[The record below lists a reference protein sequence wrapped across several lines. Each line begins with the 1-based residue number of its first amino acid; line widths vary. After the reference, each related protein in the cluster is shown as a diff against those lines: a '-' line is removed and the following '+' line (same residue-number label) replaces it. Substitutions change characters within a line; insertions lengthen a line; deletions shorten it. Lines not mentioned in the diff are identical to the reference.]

1 MNDFELTGLRAVII
15 KVTGELGLR
24 LYDFEFNDVARVLK
38 VLIDKTEGVTLG
50 DCTRASAALSRE
62 LDQLD
67 LIRGRYHL
75 EVSSPGIN
83 RPLKRLEH
91 YQWAIGKMVTVETGR
106 RTVTGYLRRADEQSV
121 MIATPAGEDTI
132 PFAEIAKA
140 KVNEEITHGKRR

>member
-1 MNDFELTGLRAVII
+1 MNDFELTSIQAVIT
-15 KVTGELGLR
+15 KVTGEMSLR
-24 LYDFEFNDVARVLK
+24 LYDFEFNDVSRILK
-38 VLIDKTEGVTLG
+38 VLIDRAEGVTIG
-50 DCTRASAALSRE
+50 DCTRTSVALSRE

-91 YQWAIGKMVTVETGR
+91 YQWAIGKMVTVETGGH
-106 RTVTGYLRRADEQSV
+106 TVTGYLRRADEQSV
-121 MIATPAGEDTI
+121 LVATPAGENTI
-132 PFAEIAKA
+132 PFAEIARA